1 MEKITV
7 TSKSEDIITAKSGS
21 KYFMVEDET
30 QRELIC
36 FIPELYEHLT
46 VGTGVDVDIAPPRK
60 EGGTPQ
66 ITQVYKDGKPLVE
79 DKPKQGAGRSY
90 GKSKEELAQ
99 IKQLAEAQNRSIQ
112 AQTSL
117 NRAVDLAIAD
127 RLGLIAGEQNNLN
140 VLRETARE
148 FYQLL
153 QSLTQMS
160 EADVIH
166 KAIKEAKSESNIPK
180 KTESSQ
186 DIPPI
191 EDRGEDKQHSGE
203 ETGEPRAGDTRGDE
217 DPRERI
223 KKLYQQRGMWQEGK
237 GWTFHLVTTH
247 IKGITGKMDI
257 KQLTDAELM
266 NIESDLIAQ
275 IKIIKEE

>member
-1 MEKITV
+1 MAREQITV
-7 TSKSEDIITAKSGS
+7 MTKTELITPASKHI
-21 KYFMVEDET
+21 YFTLTDET
-30 QRELIC
+30 ERKLLS
-36 FIPELYEHLT
+36 FVTELYPYLI
-46 VGTGVDVDIAPPRK
+46 VGSSADIEVQPGKQEGDTPR
-60 EGGTPQ
+60 
-66 ITQVYKDGKPLVE
+66 ILNVYKDGKPVYE
-79 DKPKQGAGRSY
+79 AKPQQGAGRSY

-117 NRAVDLAIAD
+117 NRAVDLATAYIGIAD
-127 RLGLIAGEQNNLN
+127 KTTNPNTIDFKWIEGFTEA
-140 VLRETARE
+140 

-153 QSLTQMS
+153 QSLTQIS

-166 KAIKEAKSESNIPK
+166 KAIKEAKSETSGDIK
-180 KTESSQ
+180 GGKDISTTKT
-186 DIPPI
+186 
-191 EDRGEDKQHSGE
+191 GQHSREASGK
-203 ETGEPRAGDTRGDE
+203 PRADDTGGDE

-257 KQLTDAELM
+257 KQLTDTELT